1 MAGVSVLITGI
12 CGQDGSYLAEQLLG
26 TGAPLVGMLRPGEVI
41 PPYVETLRASGAC
54 ELVTCD
60 LAEPAEFRLLLRRVE
75 PQRIYHLAAVSRPA
89 DCERQPALSRTVNVT
104 SVETLLDWVKR
115 DQPEARVLLA
125 SSAAVFGAAAEV
137 PQNEQTPAAP
147 VDEYGRQKQEI
158 RELAAAARQEGR
170 FVACAIPF
178 NHESPR
184 RPEHFVVAKVCQAAA
199 RIAAGADEVLRLGN
213 LDVRRDWGYAPEYAT
228 ALAWML
234 DIERPVELVLATGV
248 AHSVRELAA
257 VAFGQ
262 LGLDAEDYVTSSAEF
277 CRDNEAI
284 ELRGD
289 VSLAWTELGW
299 EAVTPFDELIRMMV
313 RAAQDKLS

>member
-1 MAGVSVLITGI
+1 MSVLITGI

-26 TGAPLVGMLRPGEVI
+26 AGLPLVGMLSPGEPI
-41 PPYVETLRASGAC
+41 PPYVEALRASGAC

-60 LAEPAEFRLLLRRVE
+60 LAEPAEFRQLLRRIE
-75 PQRIYHLAAVSRPA
+75 PQRIYHLAAISRPA
-89 DCERQPALSRTVNVT
+89 DCERQPRLSHTVNVS

-115 DQPEARVLLA
+115 DQPEARVLLV
-125 SSAAVFGAAAEV
+125 SSAAIFGATVEV
-137 PQNEQTPAAP
+137 PQNERTPVAP
-147 VDEYGRQKQEI
+147 VDEYGRQKQAV
-158 RELAAAARQEGR
+158 RELAAAARQLGL

-184 RPEHFVVAKVCQAAA
+184 RPAHFVVAKICQAAA

-234 DIERPVELVLATGV
+234 DIEQPAELVLATGQ

-257 VAFGQ
+257 MAFGCV
-262 LGLDAEDYVTSSAEF
+262 GLDAEEYVTSSAEF
-277 CRDNEAI
+277 CRDNEAL

-289 VSLAWTELGW
+289 AQLAWTELGW
-299 EAVTPFDELIRMMV
+299 EAVTPFSELV
-313 RAAQDKLS
+313 NLLVKAAQAKLK